1 MDSGKGR
8 VFAAGHRWDRNFHL
22 LMIALAWVGIV
33 MGFGGSIAHHI
44 SQHRPPYPVI
54 VHFHAVVFMSWLVLF
69 TVQIFLIRCHKLAVH
84 RRLGMAMAGIAAVM
98 IVLGPATALTVQHAR
113 MNDPHA
119 DPAFL
124 SIQLTD
130 LLAFAGLITAGMLLR
145 RLPSAHKRLMLLGT
159 LYITDAGFARWLADG
174 VIHLLG
180 EGPVAFWTALYLA
193 PNILFLLVC
202 AYDLVTRRRLH
213 PACLF
218 GIIWILANQITAV
231 FLYGTPAWTTC
242 AKKIIALW
250 PW

>member
-1 MDSGKGR
+1 MDNDQAG
-8 VFAAGHRWDRNFHL
+8 VFAANHRWDRNFHL
-22 LMIALAWVGIV
+22 VMIGLAWVGIV
-33 MGFGGSIAHHI
+33 MGFGGSIANHI
-44 SQHRPPYPVI
+44 TQHRPAYPII

-69 TVQIFLIRCHKLAVH
+69 TVQIFLIRYRKVAVH
-84 RRLGMAMAGIAAVM
+84 RRLGMVMAVIAAIMV
-98 IVLGPATALTVQHAR
+98 ILGPATALTVQHAR

-130 LLAFAGLITAGMLLR
+130 LLAFAGLITAGLWLR
-145 RLPSAHKRLMLLGT
+145 RMPSAHKRLMLLGT

-174 VIHLLG
+174 VIHALG
-180 EGPVAFWTALYLA
+180 EGIVAFWTALYLA
-193 PNILFLLVC
+193 PNVLFILVC

-213 PACLF
+213 PACLL
-218 GIIWILANQITAV
+218 GLVWIAANQVTAV
-231 FLYGTPAWTTC
+231 ALYNTPAWTAC

>member
-124 SIQLTD
+124 SIQFTD
-130 LLAFAGLITAGMLLR
+130 ILAFAGLITAGMLLR

-218 GIIWILANQITAV
+218 GIIWILANQVTAV
-231 FLYGTPAWTTC
+231 ALYNTSAWTT
-242 AKKIIALW
+242 
-250 PW
+250 